1 MIPAINIPPAAK
13 SAAKE
18 AAEDLL
24 KAFQSFNTQ
33 VSCTDLSAI
42 QDCTPLNNGGSSGD
56 GTVKLDWRSDPFV
69 SMSDLTLVVYDGGS
83 SSSSAQQQQLG
94 SNGNGTHYHVH
105 TLLLAYGGRKS
116 GFIADQIKNNSN
128 KIRNNSNSNRRKNNN
143 SNFNSSNIIYRQTS
157 EASNESSTNSNAEY
171 KIDIYIPSLAA
182 KHIPT
187 FLDYIYGSELILNTN
202 LITTLNAPSLR
213 YLSNKF
219 DIRTLHQQITNKF
232 IPRDLEINTACSYC
246 NDADESSDYE
256 LRNKSI
262 QLLADKFF
270 KVNVNDLAKWLHPRL
285 MRSLLQCDRLDCGSD
300 NDSSSEAL
308 SEKVAQYIRL
318 RDDNSTTT
326 KSSSS
331 SKLSSSSSKHRI
343 LHTTNEKQQ
352 QQKQQSLL
360 SDEDFYWLTHV
371 QHMPKISPKEAL
383 FYYNYGTTH
392 YPQVM
397 NDEIGSGSLK
407 SRCLLAC
414 SSSSSALDR
423 LISHLEHSDHNPLDT
438 YENLELKMKVQLLES
453 TLVGTRKLM
462 IEKERQCTQSNGV
475 DRDVQL
481 SNDIMYRNNKECST
495 ISSSSSSNNGN
506 SSCNVMKVIVLGCGV
521 APANGI
527 YIYKGSPNGS
537 GNFNSTIVYKKEA
550 IWNGQQ
556 VTFVIY
562 STNSGQFYSQYKLSV
577 RDANDRT
584 RILYNSPTVTSSS
597 SSSTTNGAVT
607 IPEMG
612 WNVENDDASVNTF
625 DEVDGH
631 MLHPPPQFVGRVEQ
645 QQQQQPTWK
654 KNMKHSM
661 P

>member
-1 MIPAINIPPAAK
+1 MIPAINIPSAAK

-42 QDCTPLNNGGSSGD
+42 QDCTPLNNGSSGD

-69 SMSDLTLVVYDGGS
+69 SMSDLTLVVYDGSS

-94 SNGNGTHYHVH
+94 SNGNSNGTHYHVH

-116 GFIADQIKNNSN
+116 GFIADQIKNNSI
-128 KIRNNSNSNRRKNNN
+128 KIRNNSNRRKNN
-143 SNFNSSNIIYRQTS
+143 SNFNSSNIYRQTS

-171 KIDIYIPSLAA
+171 KIDTYIPSLAA

-187 FLDYIYGSELILNTN
+187 FLDYIYGSELILTD
-202 LITTLNAPSLR
+202 LITTSNAPSLR

-246 NDADESSDYE
+246 NDADELKDYE

-262 QLLADKFF
+262 QLLAEKFH
-270 KVNVNDLAKWLHPRL
+270 KVNVNALARWLHPRL

-300 NDSSSEAL
+300 DRSSEAL

-326 KSSSS
+326 KASS

-343 LHTTNEKQQ
+343 QTTEKQQ

-414 SSSSSALDR
+414 SSSSYALDR

-438 YENLELKMKVQLLES
+438 YENLELKMKLQLLEK

-475 DRDVQL
+475 GRDVQL

-495 ISSSSSSNNGN
+495 ISSSSSNNGN
-506 SSCNVMKVIVLGCGV
+506 SSCNVMKIIVLGCGV

-527 YIYKGSPNGS
+527 YIYKGSSNGS

-550 IWNGQQ
+550 VWNGQQ

-562 STNSGQFYSQYKLSV
+562 STNSGQFYSQFKLAV
-577 RDANDRT
+577 RDAKDRT
-584 RILYNSPTVTSSS
+584 RILYNSPTVTSSSS